1 MGATARSVG
10 SIPANQLDRG
20 HWRRDVFARKKR
32 GDDVGKTKKGKGTKI
47 MLLIDSKG
55 TPLAADIA
63 SASEAEVNL
72 IEPLLDR
79 SVGQYLPDRLLYDRA
94 ADSDPLRARLA
105 QDRIELICPHRK
117 NRKRP
122 ATQDGR
128 ALRRWKRRYRVERS
142 ISWLF
147 NCRRLLVRHEYW
159 SHLFAGF
166 VQLACLFTI
175 LKRF

>member
-1 MGATARSVG
+1 
-10 SIPANQLDRG
+10 
-20 HWRRDVFARKKR
+20 
-32 GDDVGKTKKGKGTKI
+32 
-47 MLLIDSKG
+47 MLLVDSKG

-72 IEPLLDR
+72 IEPLLNS
-79 SVGQYLPDRLLYDRA
+79 SVGRHLPDRLLYDRA
-94 ADSDPLRARLA
+94 ADSDPLRQRLA
-105 QDRIELICPHRK
+105 KKRVELICPHRK

-128 ALRRWKRRYRVERS
+128 PLRRYKRRYRVERS

-159 SHLFAGF
+159 NHIFAGF

>member
-1 MGATARSVG
+1 MAYHRRLVSVPAHDRARRPATRSAAAVPGRDPGDSRFRCSLARFTRKISIAEHLLAAVGPVGWRRPLRAGVGATARSVG

-79 SVGQYLPDRLLYDRA
+79 SVGQYLPDRL
-94 ADSDPLRARLA
+94 
-105 QDRIELICPHRK
+105 
-117 NRKRP
+117 
-122 ATQDGR
+122 
-128 ALRRWKRRYRVERS
+128 
-142 ISWLF
+142 
-147 NCRRLLVRHEYW
+147 
-159 SHLFAGF
+159 
-166 VQLACLFTI
+166 
-175 LKRF
+175 